1 MYNDNYNLSVTQVCE
16 YIKGIFNAEEM
27 LIGINILGEITNLKD
42 SGRAVYFDIK
52 DENSAISCICFD
64 KTMLEGITFGT
75 QVVVKGRFNFY
86 NKTGKLS
93 FIISKISKYGV
104 GELYVKYL
112 ELKDRL
118 EKEGLFDEKYKK
130 PLPVCAKTIGVVSSE
145 TGAVIRD
152 IVKVARTKNLS
163 VDIVLFP
170 AKVQGV
176 GAVAEIVRGIK
187 YLDSCPEIDVI
198 IVARGG
204 GSFEDYQPFN
214 TEEVARTVFEANK
227 PIISAIGHENDW
239 TIIDFVA
246 DKRASTPSVASEMA
260 TFDELGVFEKIK
272 SLTQKIHSE
281 INDLIDSFLIKSQ
294 QVFKSQSL
302 MLLNKLDK
310 YQSLMSQKFVLVDD
324 KMNERINAETQK
336 VQLLQSKV
344 QERNPMKILGKGFA
358 KIERDG
364 GAVDSVGGVE
374 VGEILNIRM
383 FDGEIKSEVKS
394 VREVR

>member
-1 MYNDNYNLSVTQVCE
+1 MYNDDYNLSVTQVCD

-27 LIGINILGEITNLKD
+27 LIGINILGEITNMKD

-52 DENSAISCICFD
+52 DESSAISCICFD
-64 KTMLEGITFGT
+64 KSMLEGIEFGT

-104 GELYVKYL
+104 GELYAKYL
-112 ELKDRL
+112 ELKTKL
-118 EKEGLFDEKYKK
+118 EKEGLFDVKFKK
-130 PLPVCAKTIGVVSSE
+130 ELPVCAKTIGVVSSE

-152 IVKVARTKNLS
+152 IIKVARTKNLS

-176 GAVAEIVRGIK
+176 GAVSEIVKGIK

-214 TEEVARTVFEANK
+214 TEEVARAVFDANK

-260 TFDELGVFEKIK
+260 VFDELGVFDKIV
-272 SLTQKIHSE
+272 SLTQRIHSQ
-281 INDLIDSFLIKSQ
+281 IIAMSDDFVQKSQ
-294 QVFKSQSL
+294 QNFRQCSLLVSSKLEKYKSQVDQSIIRIEENL
-302 MLLNKLDK
+302 EQKLN
-310 YQSLMSQKFVLVDD
+310 F
-324 KMNERINAETQK
+324 ATQA
-336 VQLLQSKV
+336 VQLLQSKIE
-344 QERNPMKILGKGFA
+344 ERNPMKILRKGYA
-358 KIERDG
+358 KIEKG
-364 GAVDSVGGVE
+364 GKVVSSAKDIV
-374 VGEILNIRM
+374 VGESLNIRLA
-383 FDGEIKSEVKS
+383 DGDVESSVVAVK
-394 VREVR
+394 EK